1 MAITLARIKSKLYTN
16 IDSADYDTE
25 LQELITSL
33 SASAIEFLDNPDI
46 TTAADFT
53 STIERKLCVQ
63 IAYEFRRRHDAGL
76 SSVSYPDGSVS
87 KYEIG
92 EWLPD
97 VKNAL
102 LRKRVI
108 TI

>member
-1 MAITLARIKSKLYTN
+1 MAITLARVKSKLYTN

-25 LQELITSL
+25 LQELIT
-33 SASAIEFLDNPDI
+33 AINAAAIEYMDNTDI
-46 TTAADFT
+46 VTAADFT
-53 STIERKLCVQ
+53 PAIERKLCIQ
-63 IAYEFRRRHDAGL
+63 ISYEFRRRHDAGL

-87 KYEIG
+87 KYEVG

-97 VKNAL
+97 VKKTL

>member
-1 MAITLARIKSKLYTN
+1 MAITLARVKSKLYTN

-25 LQELITSL
+25 LQELIT
-33 SASAIEFLDNPDI
+33 AINAAAIEYMDNTDI
-46 TTAADFT
+46 DTPLDFT
-53 STIERKLCVQ
+53 PAIERKLCIQ
-63 IAYEFRRRHDAGL
+63 ISYEFRRRHDAGL

-87 KYEIG
+87 KYEVG

-97 VKNAL
+97 VKKVL